1 MDDYVKI
8 VKQYHQPT
16 HKGPEFEY
24 ELLQVVVPKKKSKV
38 DFGVYMYQ
46 VDAFI
51 ADEFL

>member
-16 HKGPEFEY
+16 HRGPEFEY
-24 ELLQVVVPKKKSKV
+24 GLLQVVVPKWYPTV
-38 DFGVYMYQ
+38 NFGVYRYQ

-51 ADEFL
+51 AD